1 MPRDER
7 LRQADL
13 GDELGDAGLG
23 LGEAADDPQPVD
35 VGEGLVDE
43 PQLAQVAGLDDRGR
57 DRRADPGRCRGQ
69 RRDLPCRET
78 IASTT
83 VYINRG

>member
-1 MPRDER
+1 V
-7 LRQADL
+7 
-13 GDELGDAGLG
+13 GDELCDRRLS

-43 PQLAQVAGLDDRGR
+43 AQLAQVAGLDDGGR
-57 DRRADPGRCRGQ
+57 DRRANPGRRGGQ
-69 RRDLPCRET
+69 GGELL
-78 IASTT
+78 AAVVSTT